1 MLQKQKVSH
10 LQAIYLTVAT
20 ASGGVVFYH
29 SFTTSLAGRSA
40 WIAEALSG
48 FINIAFALWIL
59 RIAKK
64 YPGKNIFNILE
75 LISGKV
81 ISALFSIAYIALNIV
96 LSALLLRLCG
106 GMIKTMF
113 LPLTP
118 AWATMSIM
126 IVLASF
132 IATSGIEV
140 IARLSSVLEFI
151 LLGILFTPAL
161 GLISVFDTANIFPL
175 LDSDIPSF
183 LRAVLLAGGGHSEI
197 ILFMLIMIE
206 SLHKP
211 DRQYL
216 SLSIGLFVSVVM
228 MPAAVSFLFSAV
240 LSPEEASRIA
250 FAGANVAFSITIGK
264 FIQGVEI
271 FVLTTYVIITIL
283 KLAGNFYSS
292 WVASE
297 TIIKRSSYFAII
309 LITLATFIVTM
320 NVISFNQAFYLY
332 TLVIQYCVYP
342 FYIVTLGFVSLLILA
357 KGKKTAVRNT

>member
-10 LQAIYLTVAT
+10 LQAIYLTFAT
-20 ASGGVVFYH
+20 AYGGVVFYH
-29 SFTTSLAGRSA
+29 SFNTSLAGRSA

-48 FINIAFALWIL
+48 FINIAFALWLL

-75 LISGKV
+75 LVGGKIISTC
-81 ISALFSIAYIALNIV
+81 FTIAYIALNIV

-106 GMIKTMF
+106 GLIKTMV

-118 AWATMSIM
+118 PWATMTLM
-126 IVLASF
+126 IILSSL

-140 IARLSSVLEFI
+140 LARLSAVLEFI
-151 LLGILFTPAL
+151 LLGILFTL
-161 GLISVFDTANIFPL
+161 SIGFITEFDTANIFPM
-175 LDSDIPSF
+175 LDSDMPSF

-197 ILFMLIMIE
+197 ILFLLIMIE

-211 DRQYL
+211 ARQYL
-216 SLSIGLFVSVVM
+216 SLSIGLFVSVVI
-228 MPAAVSFLFSAV
+228 MPGAVSFLFSAA

-250 FAGANVAFSITIGK
+250 FAGANVAFSISIGE

-271 FVLTTYVIITIL
+271 FVLTTYVTITIL

-297 TIIKRSSYFAII
+297 TVVKRSSHALIV
-309 LITLATFIVTM
+309 LITLATLILTINVT
-320 NVISFNQAFYLY
+320 SYNQAFYLY

-342 FYIVTLGFVSLLILA
+342 FYIATLGLVSILILA
-357 KGKKTAVRNT
+357 RGKKAVVRNT